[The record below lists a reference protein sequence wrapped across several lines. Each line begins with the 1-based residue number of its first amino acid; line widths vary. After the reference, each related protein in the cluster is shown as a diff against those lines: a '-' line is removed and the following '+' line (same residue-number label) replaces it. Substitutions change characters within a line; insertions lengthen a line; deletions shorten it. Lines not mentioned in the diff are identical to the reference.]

1 MFKISCKKGCQTPE
15 LYHLFIDCY
24 QLPLDFQ
31 FDSTIIEWKLSYCRF
46 IHINRFYRII
56 MWLISYIVPT
66 FWRCTSEIRA
76 KVDGVYWCNWF
87 IILSLIIP
95 ILLPILQLIC
105 FIPKLP
111 TLSIPIFPSYLG
123 YPYKHFLLH
132 TTDKCIK
139 IWVARAKI
147 PLDSSVPLSD
157 NLLFTLY
164 SYYVYNQVLGSLHLR
179 QTRCVN
185 LDSHTTRHL
194 SSPFKNFPKQA
205 CLLTGFFLQYFLI
218 SLLEI

>member
-1 MFKISCKKGCQTPE
+1 MIDL
-15 LYHLFIDCY
+15 LYCSNLLEMHFWNPGKSWWSVLVQLVHYFIFNY
-24 QLPLDFQ
+24 TH
-31 FDSTIIEWKLSYCRF
+31 SS
-46 IHINRFYRII
+46 
-56 MWLISYIVPT
+56 
-66 FWRCTSEIRA
+66 
-76 KVDGVYWCNWF
+76 
-87 IILSLIIP
+87 
-95 ILLPILQLIC
+95 PILQLIC

-179 QTRCVN
+179 QNRCVN